1 MKTNY
6 KGIVQAMIPLTICML
21 SMVITG
27 YLIFQM
33 FINDHIAEN
42 KTIKHATSE
51 VISQT
56 DSGDTTTI
64 KLKNGDIIRD
74 ESLKGEGIGITAYNN
89 KYLLDNQTNRL
100 SFNKHDVIT
109 YKINRIKQDDPWFY
123 PLGNRDYPKDGYI
136 YTITKVES

>member
-6 KGIVQAMIPLTICML
+6 KDIIQTMIPLTICMS
-21 SMVITG
+21 SMVIMI
-27 YLIFQM
+27 YLIYQM

-51 VISQT
+51 VVSQT

-74 ESLKGEGIGITAYNN
+74 ESLKGEGIGMTAYNN

-123 PLGNRDYPKDGYI
+123 PLGNSEYPKDGYI